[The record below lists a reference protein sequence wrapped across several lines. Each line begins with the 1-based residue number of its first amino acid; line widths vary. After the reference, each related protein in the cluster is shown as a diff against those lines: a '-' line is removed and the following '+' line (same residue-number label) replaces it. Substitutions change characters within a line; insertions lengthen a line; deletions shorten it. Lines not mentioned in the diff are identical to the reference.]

1 MSTAPRATD
10 ESFFVTGGQGFI
22 GAWIVRQLLAEGSRC
37 VLFDLERDDRIL
49 EQVLEP
55 DQLSGLERIYG
66 DVAETKT
73 LLGAVEK
80 SEATR
85 LIHLAGLQIPTCRSN
100 PILGARVNVLGTLNV
115 FEAARLG
122 KAQVRSV
129 TYASSAAVAGGV
141 DDYSGPIVDDAHHV
155 PRTHYGVFKT
165 ANEGNARVYWLD
177 HGIPSVGLRPVAV
190 YGVGREVGVTSGP
203 TKAIKAALLGREYT
217 IQFSGA
223 TAFQYIED
231 VARNFVACGRVR
243 VEGAHALNV
252 RGDNLSVEDFLRVL
266 EKEFPEGAGRIG
278 FAGPPIPV
286 AFDFLETG
294 LEKLLG
300 EVTHTSVSEG
310 VHRTAEQFRRLQAR
324 GKLHE
329 RDLNG

>member
-1 MSTAPRATD
+1 MSSLSTTSD

-22 GAWIVRQLLAEGSRC
+22 GAWIVRQLLSEGSRC
-37 VLFDLERDDRIL
+37 VLFDLKHDDRIL

-55 DQLSGLERIYG
+55 DQLDGLERVYG
-66 DVAETKT
+66 DVADTKT

-80 SEATR
+80 SEPTR
-85 LIHLAGLQIPTCRSN
+85 LIHLAGLQIPTCRSS
-100 PILGARVNVLGTLNV
+100 PILGAQVNVVGTMNV

-122 KAQVRSV
+122 KGQVRSV

-141 DDYSGPIVDDAHHV
+141 EDYTGPVPDDAHHV
-155 PRTHYGVFKT
+155 PRTHYGVFKA

-217 IQFSGA
+217 IQFSGT
-223 TAFQYIED
+223 TAFHYVED
-231 VARNFVACGRVR
+231 VARSFVACGRAPL
-243 VEGAHALNV
+243 EGAYALNI
-252 RGDNLSVEDFLRVL
+252 RGDNLSVEDFIGVL
-266 EKEFPEGAGRIG
+266 EKEFPEGSGGIK
-278 FAGPPIPV
+278 FAGPRIPV

-300 EVTHTSVSEG
+300 KVTRTPVAEG
-310 VHRTAEQFRRLQAR
+310 VRRTAELFRRLQAR
-324 GKLHE
+324 GKLHD
-329 RDLNG
+329 RDLAG